1 MSQRV
6 TRIGVFYDG
15 NYLYH
20 VSNYYAFY
28 HKNKA
33 RLSIAGLNAFIRT
46 QISKFEDTPLHLC
59 QVVDAHYF
67 RGRYATPVIEQ
78 KGWLRGE
85 RVFEDVL
92 MFSGVTTHYW
102 PMKEGNEKSVD
113 VALALE
119 ALELTLLK
127 GFDVCVLIAGD
138 GDYSPLVRKLNM
150 TGARV
155 MVLGWDFE
163 YKDDRGVRRETRF
176 ARALMAEASYPVDM
190 SALIEDGLELP
201 SEISFF
207 VNKTSGLDEELVQ
220 QLEIPRHNSK
230 SEVHGKDS
238 EDASQKRVE
247 LKEANAKGT
256 YFEGR
261 IVLLNQGWGFIATED
276 VGVDIF
282 FCYADLKNV
291 TFDMLK
297 HEDRVRYCL
306 GSNDKGP
313 IAKDVEVLVQDSV

>member
-1 MSQRV
+1 MPQRV
-6 TRIGVFYDG
+6 TKIGVFYDG

-28 HKNKA
+28 HKMKA
-33 RLSIAGLNAFIRT
+33 RLSIAGLHSFIRRYIAT
-46 QISKFEDTPLHLC
+46 NENTPLHMC

-67 RGRYATPVIEQ
+67 RGRYTTPVIEQ

-119 ALELTLLK
+119 ALELSLLK
-127 GFDVCVLIAGD
+127 SFDICVLIAGD

-163 YKDDRGVRRETRF
+163 YKDDRGIRRETRF

-190 SALIEDGLELP
+190 SVLIEANCEQLSDIQL
-201 SEISFF
+201 F
-207 VNKTSGLDEELVQ
+207 VGKTAGVDEEPVQ
-220 QLEIPRHNSK
+220 HVDFNAVLKPENPCNPS
-230 SEVHGKDS
+230 D
-238 EDASQKRVE
+238 DASIPPPEIKACSSE
-247 LKEANAKGT
+247 TG

-261 IVLLNQGWGFIATED
+261 IVLLNQGWGFIATGD
-276 VGVDIF
+276 AGVDIF
-282 FCYADLKNV
+282 FCYADIKNA
-291 TFDMLK
+291 TFDQLK
-297 HEDRVRYCL
+297 HEDRVRYTL
-306 GSNDKGP
+306 GSNEKGP
-313 IAKDVEVLVQDSV
+313 IAKEIELLD